1 MIFVILGTH
10 ELEFKRL
17 LEYLEKMNIN
27 EEVVIQSGNTHFNSN
42 KYKIIP
48 FLDPNEFKDYIE
60 KSDLVITHG
69 GVGSILTG
77 LRYKKKVITMPR
89 LSKYKEHNDD
99 HQLEICNK
107 LSKDGY
113 TINCTDYESLEKAI
127 KNYKNIELKPYKFDN
142 SKLINFISKTI
153 DTII

>member
-27 EEVVIQSGNTHFNSN
+27 EDVVIQSGNTHFTSN

-48 FLDPNEFKDYIE
+48 FLDPNEFKNYIE

-113 TINCTDYESLEKAI
+113 TINCTDYESLENAI
-127 KNYKNIELKPYKFDN
+127 ENYKNIELKSYNFDN

-153 DTII
+153 DTI

>member
-10 ELEFKRL
+10 ELEFKRML
-17 LEYLEKMNIN
+17 QYLEDMNIN
-27 EEVVIQSGNTHFNSN
+27 EEVLIQSGNTEFSSK
-42 KYKIIP
+42 KYKVIP
-48 FLDPNEFKDYIE
+48 FLSPKEFDEYIN

-107 LSKDGY
+107 LSKEGY
-113 TINCTDYESLEKAI
+113 TINCTDFDSLSESI
-127 KNYKNIELKPYKFDN
+127 KNYKEIDLKEYVFDN
-142 SKLINFISKTI
+142 SKLINFINDTI
-153 DTII
+153 DNL

>member
-27 EEVVIQSGNTHFNSN
+27 EEVVIQSGNTHFTSN

-48 FLDPNEFKDYIE
+48 FLDPNEFKNYIE

-113 TINCTDYESLEKAI
+113 TINCTDYESLESAI
-127 KNYKNIELKPYKFDN
+127 ENYKNIELKSYNFDN

-153 DTII
+153 DTI

>member
-27 EEVVIQSGNTHFNSN
+27 EEVVIQSGNTHFTSN

-48 FLDPNEFKDYIE
+48 FLDPNEFKNYIE

-113 TINCTDYESLEKAI
+113 TINCTDYESLENAI
-127 KNYKNIELKPYKFDN
+127 ENYKNIELKSYNFDN

-153 DTII
+153 DTI